1 MIRYYFSMLSLVPSP
16 VSTDAGID
24 PFGPKVRRRR
34 AAGRPGDVR
43 EPWNLKASASVRLL
57 AAQALELPVHLDT
70 AIALVIE
77 RELLRRDL
85 DASERRGGALASLD
99 VHAVKHVAVRLA
111 LRSADAVYLRSLTHG
126 AEIDEK
132 RLVVPRPGTELCV
145 GLPARLSAQI
155 FAAGGPQALVEDGD
169 LELAVRLEI
178 AAVCAGRTMSEWAAW
193 TLLSG

>member
-1 MIRYYFSMLSLVPSP
+1 MLSLVPSH
-16 VSTDAGID
+16 VNTDAGID

-43 EPWNLKASASVRLL
+43 EPWDLKAGAAVRRL
-57 AAQALELPVHLDT
+57 AAQALQVPLHLDT

-85 DASERRGGALASLD
+85 GTSEHLAGALASLD
-99 VHAVKHVAVRLA
+99 THAVEHVAVRLA

-132 RLVVPRPGTELCV
+132 RLVVPRAGAELCV
-145 GLPARLSAQI
+145 GLPARLSARI
-155 FAAGGPQALVEDGD
+155 LDVGGPQALIENTD
-169 LELAVRLEI
+169 LEPAIRLEI
-178 AAVCAGRTMSEWAAW
+178 AAVCAGKTMSEWGAW
-193 TLLSG
+193 TLLSA

>member
-1 MIRYYFSMLSLVPSP
+1 MLSLVPSP
-16 VSTDAGID
+16 VNTDAGTD

-43 EPWNLKASASVRLL
+43 EPWNLKASAAVRRL

-85 DASERRGGALASLD
+85 GTSEHLAGALASLD
-99 VHAVKHVAVRLA
+99 LHAVEHVAVRLA

-126 AEIDEK
+126 AEIDVE
-132 RLVVPRPGTELCV
+132 RLVVPRAGAELCV
-145 GLPARLSAQI
+145 GLPARLSARI
-155 FAAGGPQALVEDGD
+155 FAAGGPQALVENTD
-169 LELAVRLEI
+169 LEPAVRLEI
-178 AAVCAGRTMSEWAAW
+178 AAVCAGKTMSEWAAW
-193 TLLSG
+193 TLLSA